1 MVSLIQLFMQGGN
14 MALLALLILIL
25 RLPIICITL
34 SVHETAHGLAAYK
47 LGDPTARNFG
57 RLTLN
62 PLKHF
67 DPIGAVCLLIFGI
80 GWAKP
85 VPINP
90 RYFKKPK
97 RDMAITAFAGP
108 LSNIA
113 MALLG
118 VIILRVLDII
128 IFGGA
133 YFSPQ
138 AFFGGYSYSDISLSA
153 VVSDI
158 YSVSAKMQ
166 FVVMYFFE
174 MFVTMN
180 IALAIFN
187 LIPVPPFDGSRIAF
201 ALLPDRYYF
210 GIMKYER
217 IIMLLFLVAFYMFG
231 DGFSYL
237 VLGAFEGIYKFI
249 SLITSFLV

>member
-1 MVSLIQLFMQGGN
+1 MISLIQLFMQGGN
-14 MALLALLILIL
+14 FALLAVLVLIL

-34 SVHETAHGLAAYK
+34 SVHEASHGLAAYK
-47 LGDPTARNFG
+47 LGDPTAKNFG

-67 DPIGAVCLLIFGI
+67 DFIGGICLLVFGI

-85 VPINP
+85 VPVNA

-97 RDMAITAFAGP
+97 RDMALTALAGP
-108 LSNIA
+108 LSNIL
-113 MALLG
+113 MALIGIL
-118 VIILRVLDII
+118 ILRVLDIT
-128 IFGGA
+128 IFEGI
-133 YFSPQ
+133 YFQPVFS
-138 AFFGGYSYSDISLSA
+138 GNSLSDMSLGA
-153 VVSDI
+153 IVSESFTVVE
-158 YSVSAKMQ
+158 KLQ
-166 FVVMYFFE
+166 FVIMYFFE
-174 MFVTMN
+174 MFSIMN

-217 IIMLLFLVAFYMFG
+217 IIMLVFLVAFYIFG

-237 VLGAFEGIYKFI
+237 VTGAFNGIYNLI
-249 SLITSFLV
+249 SLMTSFLV